1 MVLEFGCGATRHLE
15 SYMIITVNWVQ
26 QQSCLCFR
34 VPHLGIQIIHSI
46 PFYAFPLPVHNL
58 VAFRNN
64 SAYFFLWFIEGF
76 SFILFG
82 LMANIGVLC
91 SLLTPSFYALHYIQG
106 MSISNKEYNIAEI
119 MWQEEAL
126 LLLLDLPRVSKSWHC
141 LINLCR
147 FDLYWYK
154 LVIPPN
160 CWKRNQAD
168 FRFPR

>member
-1 MVLEFGCGATRHLE
+1 MTLEYRCGNTCHLE
-15 SYMIITVNWVQ
+15 LYMIITVNWVG

-34 VPHLGIQIIHSI
+34 GPHLGIQIIHSI

-58 VAFRNN
+58 VALRNN
-64 SAYFFLWFIEGF
+64 SAYFFLWFIEDV
-76 SFILFG
+76 SLILFG
-82 LMANIGVLC
+82 LMANIGVPP
-91 SLLTPSFYALHYIQG
+91 SLLIPSFYALHYKQG
-106 MSISNKEYNIAEI
+106 MTISNKEYNIAEI

-126 LLLLDLPRVSKSWHC
+126 LLLLDLPRVLKSGHC

-147 FDLYWYK
+147 FDLHRYK

-168 FRFPR
+168 FDF